1 MIAGTGETARW
12 FSQAADL
19 GFMLSCGMWQT
30 AIQHV
35 QSEFV
40 GTLSSAADWALSAAL
55 LVGAAIAALLLHAAV
70 LALARRMLGDR
81 RPFLRT
87 LLGATK
93 GPTRLG
99 LLLIALAIALPT
111 TPLAGDTKEV
121 LARLLGLATIC
132 LLGWIAATTLR
143 IAADLYLM
151 RFRIDVEDNLLAR
164 KHVTQVRV
172 LVGVLDAVI
181 VLITVAFALMTFE
194 AVRQF
199 GITLFASA
207 GVAGIIAGLAARP
220 VLTNFIAGVQIAVAQ
235 PIRIDDA
242 VIVENESGNVEE
254 ITFSYVVVRLWDL
267 RRMVVPL
274 SYFIEKPFQNWTRI
288 GGELIGSVFFYVD
301 HTAPVD
307 AIRTKLTEIAS
318 QSKLWNGKVVSL
330 QVSDCKETTIE
341 LRALVSANSASS
353 VWDLRC
359 EMREKLIDFLQREYP
374 SALPRRRYETT
385 EKTELK
391 SNEAQEVQAA
401 RGR

>member
-19 GFMLSCGMWQT
+19 GFMLPCGMWQT

-70 LALARRMLGDR
+70 LALVRRMLGDR

-132 LLGWIAATTLR
+132 LLGWIAVITLR

-172 LVGVLDAVI
+172 LVRVLDAVI
-181 VLITVAFALMTFE
+181 MLITIAFALMTFE

-359 EMREKLIDFLQREYP
+359 EVREKLIDFLQREYP

-391 SNEAQEVQAA
+391 SNEAQEVRAA

>member
-70 LALARRMLGDR
+70 LALVRRMLGDR

-132 LLGWIAATTLR
+132 LLGWIAVITLR

-359 EMREKLIDFLQREYP
+359 EVREKLIDFLQREYP

-391 SNEAQEVQAA
+391 SNEAQEVRAA